1 MRHPSERSARDLL
14 VSIYML
20 CSASSLESA
29 QSEASW
35 FASFSLWS
43 MLAIRL
49 WYNLFKAFWEFQR
62 IFLLVHNAYR
72 DCHWDAL
79 CLGRDA
85 AGAWGDVECTELQN
99 RQNPGLLHP
108 WLENPSNGVLP
119 TSPRWLDLLYPLQF
133 PIQKVCW
140 GFGGLFQSR
149 FVGWLGLEES
159 KKQAL
164 LSGFV
169 FLTPF
174 HSIIS

>member
-1 MRHPSERSARDLL
+1 MRRPSERSARDLL

-20 CSASSLESA
+20 CSVLSLESA

-43 MLAIRL
+43 MLDIR
-49 WYNLFKAFWEFQR
+49 WWSNLFKAFWEFLW
-62 IFLLVHNAYR
+62 IVLSVHNAYW

-85 AGAWGDVECTELQN
+85 AGAWGDVECSGQNQN

-119 TSPRWLDLLYPLQF
+119 SSPRWLDLWYALQF

-140 GFGGLFQSR
+140 GCGGLFQSR
-149 FVGWLGLEES
+149 FVGWLGLEE
-159 KKQAL
+159 
-164 LSGFV
+164 
-169 FLTPF
+169 
-174 HSIIS
+174 

>member
-1 MRHPSERSARDLL
+1 MRRPSERSARDLL

-20 CSASSLESA
+20 CSVLSLVSA

-49 WYNLFKAFWEFQR
+49 SSLFKAFWEFLW
-62 IFLLVHNAYR
+62 IVLSVHNAYW

-85 AGAWGDVECTELQN
+85 AGAWGDVECSGQNQN

-108 WLENPSNGVLP
+108 WLENPANGVLP
-119 TSPRWLDLLYPLQF
+119 SSPRWLDLSYALRFL
-133 PIQKVCW
+133 IQKVCW

-149 FVGWLGLEES
+149 FVGWLGLEE
-159 KKQAL
+159 
-164 LSGFV
+164 
-169 FLTPF
+169 
-174 HSIIS
+174 